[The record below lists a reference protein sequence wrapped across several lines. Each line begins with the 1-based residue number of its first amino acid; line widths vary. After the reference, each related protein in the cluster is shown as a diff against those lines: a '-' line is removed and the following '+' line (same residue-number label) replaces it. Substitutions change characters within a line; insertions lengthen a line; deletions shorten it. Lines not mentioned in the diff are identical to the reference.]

1 MSIIVNR
8 KIIFLDSLQFLK
20 TSLDSL
26 ASNLEDAD
34 RKYLLSE
41 FPTERQELLKNKEP
55 YPYEQIDDNRKSN
68 YPRLPPKDA
77 FYSRL
82 NSNKRHKGNGHIT
95 NSQYN
100 NLKNAWNIFNFK
112 TFKDFHIHFLKKD
125 VLLLADV
132 FEKFISTCL
141 RFY

>member
-41 FPTERQELLKNKEP
+41 FPTERQELLKNKDP
-55 YPYEQIDDNRKSN
+55 YP
-68 YPRLPPKDA
+68 
-77 FYSRL
+77 
-82 NSNKRHKGNGHIT
+82 
-95 NSQYN
+95 
-100 NLKNAWNIFNFK
+100 
-112 TFKDFHIHFLKKD
+112 
-125 VLLLADV
+125 
-132 FEKFISTCL
+132 
-141 RFY
+141 

>member
-41 FPTERQELLKNKEP
+41 FPTERQELLKNKDP
-55 YPYEQIDDNRKSN
+55 YPYE
-68 YPRLPPKDA
+68 
-77 FYSRL
+77 
-82 NSNKRHKGNGHIT
+82 
-95 NSQYN
+95 
-100 NLKNAWNIFNFK
+100 
-112 TFKDFHIHFLKKD
+112 
-125 VLLLADV
+125 
-132 FEKFISTCL
+132 
-141 RFY
+141 